1 MNERYGEKLKSIEA
15 SINELIEQYEK
26 RNRFIFFFA
35 FSRFQSL
42 QSDSHDTRPVVKIC
56 PSSVVLEQTES
67 DLEFLKK
74 RISDLNWII
83 R

>member
-26 RNRFIFFFA
+26 RNRFIIFA